1 MEKPPLILIALYYLK
16 SKEGEI
22 PLSYPTL
29 TSQRHISIP
38 KALLS
43 KQLVKQPSESSKRTK
58 GNFRESF
65 DFRAKKD
72 TQDKNLEC
80 LETLI

>member
-29 TSQRHISIP
+29 TLLIFFELAENTHDFNRECF
-38 KALLS
+38 KLNGCKTALDG
-43 KQLVKQPSESSKRTK
+43 Q
-58 GNFRESF
+58 
-65 DFRAKKD
+65 KK
-72 TQDKNLEC
+72 TIVLFSWNLN
-80 LETLI
+80 

>member
-29 TSQRHISIP
+29 TENNLFVEGIRHFLTYFVPFLMI
-38 KALLS
+38 
-43 KQLVKQPSESSKRTK
+43 
-58 GNFRESF
+58 NF
-65 DFRAKKD
+65 
-72 TQDKNLEC
+72 
-80 LETLI
+80 

>member
-29 TSQRHISIP
+29 TLANLFCDLIQ
-38 KALLS
+38 
-43 KQLVKQPSESSKRTK
+43 K
-58 GNFRESF
+58 GLIAPIAVSPF
-65 DFRAKKD
+65 DFD
-72 TQDKNLEC
+72 Y
-80 LETLI
+80 

>member
-29 TSQRHISIP
+29 TFFIP
-38 KALLS
+38 NILLQV
-43 KQLVKQPSESSKRTK
+43 KVQKQPTK
-58 GNFRESF
+58 V
-65 DFRAKKD
+65 A
-72 TQDKNLEC
+72 NLPLW
-80 LETLI
+80 LETILFDCPAAIKRNDGTVKITTFFTG